1 MKTVTKVLVSTLVAV
16 VLGLAVGAAVA
27 WHDGYRIYAVRTG
40 SMTPTYP
47 TGALVLDAPASSGAP
62 AVGDV
67 ITFRVGSGL
76 VTHRVQAV
84 SAAGYTTKG
93 DANPTPDA
101 WTITRSHVVGRVVAG
116 TPDLGYVL
124 VFFHQPTGALTVI
137 TSLLAVSLLWGLFFP
152 PDPTVTSPLPTHR
165 PSARE
170 AG

>member
-27 WHDGYRIYAVRTG
+27 WHDGYRLYAVRTG

-67 ITFRVGSGL
+67 ITFRVESGL

-93 DANPTPDA
+93 DANPTLDA
-101 WTITRSHVVGRVVAG
+101 WTIPRSHVVGRVVAG

-137 TSLLAVSLLWGLFFP
+137 TSLLALSLLWGLFFP